1 MTTKNETT
9 MNDFNATIGNTVLCD
24 GFLIPMTD
32 FVIEIDENKPKFK
45 NFSSF
50 SEINQYEI
58 NGYDKIRNYAT
69 FLKKPLKLEMFVPC
83 DDEGNILEEP
93 KIEEDVDEHTTQ
105 IFAQYQYDLDKS
117 KEKVLFEGFKIYD
130 YKLNVFF
137 YLGRRKKLSYDK
149 KRKDFI
155 TIGFLPETVEDLI
168 NISSQIKL
176 SQTALNAIFG

>member
-1 MTTKNETT
+1 MTTKNKFSED
-9 MNDFNATIGNTVLCD
+9 NFNATIGNTVLCD
-24 GFLIPMTD
+24 GLLIPMTD
-32 FVIEIDENKPKFK
+32 FVIKQNYITTLDISQIDF
-45 NFSSF
+45 
-50 SEINQYEI
+50 
-58 NGYDKIRNYAT
+58 YDKELKTLSNIRNYAK
-69 FLKKPLKLEMFVPC
+69 FLKQPLKLEMFVPC
-83 DDEGNILEEP
+83 DEDGNVLEEP
-93 KIEEDVDEHTTQ
+93 KIEEEYVDEHTTQ
-105 IFAQYQYDLDKS
+105 IFAQYQYDLDKA

-155 TIGFLPETVEDLI
+155 TIGLLPETVEDLI